1 LRARVGT
8 RGLGCL
14 RVAVQGEG
22 PEDGLDLVMGRAAGI
37 LVLRLAFIQ
46 RGGVVSGVAEIGV
59 GAVGGQPPDAGGRPA
74 VAPCGVQGQYL
85 CKRRRSYGAC
95 NR

>member
-1 LRARVGT
+1 MSA
-8 RGLGCL
+8 C
-14 RVAVQGEG
+14 AVQGEG

-37 LVLRLAFIQ
+37 PVLRLAFIQ
-46 RGGVVSGVAEIGV
+46 RGAVVSGVAEVGV
-59 GAVGGQPPDAGGRPA
+59 GAVGEQPPDAGGRAGGPA
-74 VAPCGVQGQYL
+74 VARCGVQGQYL